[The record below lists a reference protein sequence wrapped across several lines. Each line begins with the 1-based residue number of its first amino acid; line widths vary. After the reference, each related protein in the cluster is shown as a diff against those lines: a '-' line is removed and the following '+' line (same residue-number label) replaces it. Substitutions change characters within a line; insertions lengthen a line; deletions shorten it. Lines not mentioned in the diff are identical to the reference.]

1 MRAQLVEDYLHDVR
15 RAFLAHKEYF
25 GSRGNFAYSSTG
37 FDATQRGPSDI
48 QHTHIWVPVFAL
60 RAGFQPV

>member
-37 FDATQRGPSDI
+37 FDAVQCGQSDI
-48 QHTHIWVPVFAL
+48 QQNQIWVQFFGL
-60 RAGFQPV
+60 LDGFQPV